1 MVIRN
6 EKYCMDNYHWHFPL
20 MYLCVCKTQCSF
32 LSLNRTST
40 FSCCRT
46 NVLLVRSTQIL
57 SIPSSPLLPRGAMT
71 RLLAELVQDYVK
83 YSLTLISGEA
93 THVMAATNLAFKQI
107 KIDFMD
113 VISTQYIC
121 IRVHL

>member
-1 MVIRN
+1 MRN
-6 EKYCMDNYHWHFPL
+6 TAWIIIIGISPLCICAYVKTRSVSSFP
-20 MYLCVCKTQCSF
+20 C
-32 LSLNRTST
+32 TSA

-57 SIPSSPLLPRGAMT
+57 SIPSSPPPLLPRGAVT

-93 THVMAATNLAFKQI
+93 THVLAATNLTFKQI
-107 KIDFMD
+107 KID
-113 VISTQYIC
+113 
-121 IRVHL
+121 LWA